1 MDNDQKKFIRQLAID
16 TKFFCTFVN
25 NFTMYN
31 QRRSQ
36 SGVRLT
42 PNLRIECL
50 IANYY
55 MRWRRNFKGL

>member
-1 MDNDQKKFIRQLAID
+1 MDNDKKKFIRQLAID
-16 TKFFCTFVN
+16 TKFFCAFVN

-42 PNLRIECL
+42 LNLRIECL